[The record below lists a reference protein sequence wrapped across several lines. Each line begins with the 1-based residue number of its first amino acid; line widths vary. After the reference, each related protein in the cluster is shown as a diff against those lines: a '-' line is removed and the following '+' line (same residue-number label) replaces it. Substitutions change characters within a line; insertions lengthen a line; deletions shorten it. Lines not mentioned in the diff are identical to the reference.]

1 MLKPGPFV
9 VYERIVTMKGQRAW
23 RVLSTGPDWTDIRT
37 YAKEIEKAH
46 GCTVYVHMQPLM
58 SGDGAQWHI
67 TAVASLMVFSS
78 PGHAVTVAAAGSF
91 PSINHKSLES
101 FVYALLV
108 KLDWDIGSEQ
118 YIQQPLPL
126 A

>member
-1 MLKPGPFV
+1 
-9 VYERIVTMKGQRAW
+9 MKGDRVWRA
-23 RVLSTGPDWTDIRT
+23 LSSGPGWTDIRL
-37 YAKEIEKAH
+37 YARSIEEAH

-58 SGDGAQWHI
+58 STGGAQWHI
-67 TAVASLMVFSS
+67 TAVAQLMVFSS
-78 PGHAVTVAAAGSF
+78 PGKAISVAAAGSF
-91 PSINHKSLES
+91 PTINHKSLES